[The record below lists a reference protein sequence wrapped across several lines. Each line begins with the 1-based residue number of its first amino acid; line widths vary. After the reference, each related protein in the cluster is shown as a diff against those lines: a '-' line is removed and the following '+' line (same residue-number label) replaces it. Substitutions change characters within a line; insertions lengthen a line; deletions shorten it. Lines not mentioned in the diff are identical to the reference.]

1 MGTGQGSVKI
11 VPLSGRKRLNVL
23 GADITCIVSG
33 ADTGGAYAMVEE
45 ASRPYAGPPVHNH
58 SREDE
63 GFYVLEG
70 EYEVHLGDQVIRATP
85 GSFVFAPRGIPHT
98 FQCVGTKPGKIHV
111 TISPAGFERFLE
123 EISELASAG
132 PPDMQKVIALG
143 GKYGLEFLGPPPGP

>member
-1 MGTGQGSVKI
+1 MAQPGVRI
-11 VPLSGRKRLNVL
+11 VPPGGRKRLNVL
-23 GADITCIVSG
+23 GADVTSIVSG

-45 ASRPYAGPPVHNH
+45 ASRPYAGPPVHKH

-63 GFYVLEG
+63 AFYVLEG
-70 EYEVHLGDQVIRATP
+70 EYEVQLGDQVIRATP

-98 FQCVGTKPGKIHV
+98 FQCVGTNPGRVHI

-123 EISELASAG
+123 EISEMASTG
-132 PPDMQKVIALG
+132 PPDMQKVVALA